1 MLRATSLAVWA
12 NELHSSLLSGNT
24 LGLGN
29 TALSSRLWGE
39 STSVATC
46 RLVLAHQTVSHLK
59 VRSLPQGFRE
69 DISLA
74 WRPLL
79 GVMARNQRLWN
90 KEFTWNYSHVILLQ
104 WGYFSEIFEYVFSS
118 LIFLCYILH
127 NWRTHNNNK
136 KICIPF
142 SILKS
147 IFFLF
152 ANVYWNLMCIHQ
164 QKNSLECKAKKQ
176 CVANHAT
183 EWINTSLI
191 SSWL

>member
-1 MLRATSLAVWA
+1 MVPYQKRLLVPLIQSSVIYLGKEIEPINNGQMLRATLLTVWA

-59 VRSLPQGFRE
+59 VWSLPQGFRE

-90 KEFTWNYSHVILLQ
+90 KEFVWNYSHVILLW

-118 LIFLCYILH
+118 LISLCYILH
-127 NWRTHNNNK
+127 NWRTYNNNK
-136 KICIPF
+136 KKHVSHFP
-142 SILKS
+142 S
-147 IFFLF
+147 
-152 ANVYWNLMCIHQ
+152 
-164 QKNSLECKAKKQ
+164 
-176 CVANHAT
+176 
-183 EWINTSLI
+183 
-191 SSWL
+191 